1 MSEEQYLPV
10 KEGLGYRNLKIALMN
25 VFSIDLDKFTIIE
38 GEFENF
44 GFHLNYN
51 NKEIIIWITSTGKN
65 RQFEYGEGGQLM
77 ISLPNPKYPDR
88 SFLDRVTLE
97 SLLTDTEKIE
107 AVDYAFG
114 RYEHRLEIALAI
126 LKDYLDSDEAKVLL
140 KNE

>member
-10 KEGLGYRNLKIALMN
+10 KESLGYRNLKIALMN

-65 RQFEYGEGGQLM
+65 R
-77 ISLPNPKYPDR
+77 
-88 SFLDRVTLE
+88 
-97 SLLTDTEKIE
+97 
-107 AVDYAFG
+107 
-114 RYEHRLEIALAI
+114 
-126 LKDYLDSDEAKVLL
+126 
-140 KNE
+140 